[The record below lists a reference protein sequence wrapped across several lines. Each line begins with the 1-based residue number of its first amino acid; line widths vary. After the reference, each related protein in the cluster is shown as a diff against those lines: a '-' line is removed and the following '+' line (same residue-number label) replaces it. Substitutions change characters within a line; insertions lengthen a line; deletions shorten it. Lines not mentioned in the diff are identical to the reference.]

1 MGKGRK
7 KKKDDAPAVALR
19 ETLYAGQKGI
29 KGQPFYYDEVKKQGS
44 LMLTPTS
51 WKKLDKI
58 AETAGLT
65 RSEFLERVLRGI
77 LIFPDCRQK
86 L

>member
-1 MGKGRK
+1 MGKARK
-7 KKKDDAPAVALR
+7 KKKNDAIAVALR
-19 ETLYAGQKGI
+19 ENLYAGRKGMA
-29 KGQPFYYDEVKKQGS
+29 GQPFYYDEVKKQGS
-44 LMLTPTS
+44 LMLTPSS

-77 LIFPDCRQK
+77 LVFPDC
-86 L
+86 